1 MEPSETTKLSQKA
14 TLTRQ
19 RIIDTALQ
27 LFAAKGYDQTTMRD
41 IAAEAGCS
49 LGLTYRYFASKE
61 DLVLELYRW
70 LAVQLE
76 ELVDVLPATS
86 IADRF
91 HHLMRELLV
100 ALHTA
105 ARGLALNPVPV
116 AALIEGRALGGAL
129 ELAICCHFIFATHD
143 ARLGCPEIKLGVLP
157 PLFAVAAPARF
168 GGALTERLTLT
179 GEEIDTATAEQAGWL
194 TQRFAAGASAEDS
207 MRAWYRQ
214 HLEPLSAFAIR
225 EATRAIRIRSPLA
238 AALGQPL
245 DDSERDYMER
255 VATSHDGN
263 EGIDAFLEKRPP
275 RWLDR

>member
-1 MEPSETTKLSQKA
+1 MYPEPTAPMLRTHIDEDA
-14 TLTRQ
+14 RVFWLTMDRP
-19 RIIDTALQ
+19 
-27 LFAAKGYDQTTMRD
+27 KGN
-41 IAAEAGCS
+41 I
-49 LGLTYRYFASKE
+49 LGRRML
-61 DLVLELYRW
+61 D
-70 LAVQLE
+70 
-76 ELVDVLPATS
+76 ELVAALDHHRDDAQLKLVVLRGASGQFSYGAAIDEHRP
-86 IADRF
+86 DQ
-91 HHLMRELLV
+91 MRELLV